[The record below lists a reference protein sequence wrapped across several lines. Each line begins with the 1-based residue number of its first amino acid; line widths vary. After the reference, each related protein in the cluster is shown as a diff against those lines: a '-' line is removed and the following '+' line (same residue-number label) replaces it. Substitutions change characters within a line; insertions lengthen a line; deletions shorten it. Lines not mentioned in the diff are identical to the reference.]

1 MPTYAVTGATGH
13 LGRLVIQGLIDH
25 GIAPSDIVAVVR
37 NPAKA
42 ADLGDQGVE
51 IRTGDYGR
59 PETLTGVFDGVRRV
73 LFISGS
79 EPGNRVAEHG
89 AVIDAAAA
97 ARVDRVVYTSI
108 LHADTSVSPLAGE
121 HKATE
126 KLLADSGLATT
137 LLRNGWY
144 TENYTSQIDQYLQ
157 TGEILGSAGE
167 GRISAAT
174 RADYA
179 AATVAA
185 LTAEADGNV
194 VYELGGAAFTLS
206 ELASTITEVTG
217 RTVVYRDVPPAE
229 LAQAL
234 QGYGL
239 DEATAGFV
247 AAIDTSIAQGALET
261 DSTDLVE
268 LLRRRSTPLAEA
280 VRAATR

>member
-13 LGRLVIQGLIDH
+13 LGRLVIQGLVGR

-42 ADLGDQGVE
+42 DDLAALGVE
-51 IRTGDYGR
+51 IRTGDYGK

-79 EPGNRVAEHG
+79 EPGNRVAEHA
-89 AVIDAAAA
+89 AVINAVKAAG
-97 ARVDRVVYTSI
+97 VDRVVYTSI
-108 LHADTSVSPLAGE
+108 LRADTSESPLAGE

-126 KLLADSGLATT
+126 KLLADSGVAFS

-157 TGEILGSAGE
+157 SGEILGSAGQ

-179 AATVAA
+179 AATVTA
-185 LTAEADGNV
+185 LTADADGNQ
-194 VYELGGAAFTLS
+194 VYELGGDAFTLG

-217 RTVVYRDVPPAE
+217 RTVVYRNVPPAE
-229 LAQAL
+229 LAQTL

-247 AAIDTSIAQGALET
+247 SAIDVSIAQGALQN

-268 LLRRRSTPLAEA
+268 LLGRPATPLAEA
-280 VRAATR
+280 VRAATA

>member
-13 LGRLVIQGLIDH
+13 LGRLVIQGLVGR

-42 ADLGDQGVE
+42 DDLAELGVE
-51 IRTGDYGR
+51 IRTGDYGK

-79 EPGNRVAEHG
+79 EPGNRVAEHA
-89 AVIDAAAA
+89 AVINAVKAAG
-97 ARVDRVVYTSI
+97 VDRVVYTSI
-108 LHADTSVSPLAGE
+108 LRADTSESPLAGE

-126 KLLADSGLATT
+126 KLLADSGVAFS

-157 TGEILGSAGE
+157 SGEILGSAGQ

-179 AATVAA
+179 AATVTA
-185 LTAEADGNV
+185 LTTDADGNQ
-194 VYELGGAAFTLS
+194 VYELGGDAFTLG

-217 RTVVYRDVPPAE
+217 RTVVYRNVPPAE
-229 LAQAL
+229 LAQTL

-247 AAIDTSIAQGALET
+247 SAIDVSIAQGALQN

-268 LLRRRSTPLAEA
+268 LLGRPATPLAEA
-280 VRAATR
+280 VRAATA